1 MSDVFVFNFEN
12 FWRKKRNRDRMKGT
26 YRKLVVLVALALPQ
40 RPGVLELVNS
50 VDCVEASDRQRGEA
64 DK

>member
-1 MSDVFVFNFEN
+1 
-12 FWRKKRNRDRMKGT
+12 MKGT

-50 VDCVEASDRQRGEA
+50 VDCVEASDGQRGET